1 VALLLVATPASAAQV
16 TLGWNAPTNGPT
28 PAGYRLY
35 YGTSSRTYTTSIP
48 VGLQTSYTVTGLTAG
63 QLYYFVVTDYDS
75 TGTESVPSNE
85 VSATTASAPVA
96 AFSATPTSGPAPLA
110 VTFTDAS
117 TGSITT
123 WAWDFG
129 DGSTSTL
136 RQPTYTYTTP
146 GTYTVKLTVSG
157 AGGSTSATKTITVT
171 TPAAPVAAFSATPT
185 SGPAPLAVTFTD
197 ASTGSITTWAWDFG
211 DGSTSTLRQP
221 THTYT
226 TPGTYTV
233 KLTVSGANGSNTAT
247 KAGYI
252 TVAPA
257 LVEVGNLTVDY
268 VWKRI
273 TFRQVFVDPI
283 VVATPL
289 SSNDF
294 APATIRIRN
303 IGPTGFEIRVQE
315 WDYLDGVH
323 LPETVSYLA
332 MERGPHT
339 LGTGIRVEA
348 GRMTTNLT
356 TKKSWAAVS
365 FQQGFQVAPV
375 VLTAVTSVN
384 EADAVVT
391 RVTGCTAQGFQVR
404 MQEQLNNIQSH
415 ATESIDY
422 IAWEPS
428 AGTVD
433 GLLFEVKTTP
443 DIVTDQ
449 GYTLQFTEVF
459 LTPPMFLADMQTTG
473 GGDPATLRWDQ
484 KTQSQIVLE
493 VQEEASTAHNL
504 KHTTEVV
511 GYMVFTYP

>member
-1 VALLLVATPASAAQV
+1 MPKIRVHLACLALLLSRSFMFSLVWVVGVALLLVAARASAEQV
-16 TLGWNAPTNGPT
+16 TLAWDAASGSNL
-28 PAGYRLY
+28 AGYRLY
-35 YGTSSRTYTTSIP
+35 YGTSSHTYTTSIP
-48 VGLQTSYTVTGLTAG
+48 VGLQTSYTVPNLTAG
-63 QLYYFVVTDYDS
+63 QLYYFAVTAYNG
-75 TGTESVPSNE
+75 TGTETVPSNE
-85 VSATTASAPVA
+85 VSTTIASSAPVA

-110 VTFTDAS
+110 VAFTDAS
-117 TGSITT
+117 TGSITL

-136 RQPTYTYTTP
+136 RLPSHTYAAA
-146 GTYTVKLTVSG
+146 GTYTVKLTVTG
-157 AGGSTSATKTITVT
+157 AGGNNTVTKT
-171 TPAAPVAAFSATPT
+171 
-185 SGPAPLAVTFTD
+185 
-197 ASTGSITTWAWDFG
+197 
-211 DGSTSTLRQP
+211 
-221 THTYT
+221 
-226 TPGTYTV
+226 
-233 KLTVSGANGSNTAT
+233 
-247 KAGYI
+247 GYI

-294 APATIRIRN
+294 AAATIRIRN
-303 IGPTGFEIRVQE
+303 VGPTGFEIRIQE
-315 WDYLDGVH
+315 WAYLDDVH
-323 LPETVSYLA
+323 LPETVSYMA

-348 GRMTTNLT
+348 GRLAPTLTATT
-356 TKKSWAAVS
+356 SWAIVS
-365 FQQGFQVAPV
+365 FRQSFQVAPV

-384 EADAVVT
+384 EADAVIT
-391 RVTGCTAQGFQVR
+391 RVKDRTTRDFQVR
-404 MQEQLNNIQSH
+404 MQEQLNNVQSH

-433 GLLFEVKTTP
+433 GLHFDVKTTP

-449 GYTLQFTEVF
+449 EYTLQFTEVF
-459 LTPPMFLADMQTTG
+459 LTPPMFLAGMQTTDG
-473 GGDPATLRWDQ
+473 GEPATLRWDH

-493 VQEEASTAHNL
+493 IQEEASRAHDL

>member
-1 VALLLVATPASAAQV
+1 
-16 TLGWNAPTNGPT
+16 
-28 PAGYRLY
+28 
-35 YGTSSRTYTTSIP
+35 
-48 VGLQTSYTVTGLTAG
+48 VTGLTVG
-63 QLYYFVVTDYDS
+63 QLYYFAVTAYDAS
-75 TGTESVPSNE
+75 TESTKSNE
-85 VSATTASAPVA
+85 VNPTIAAAPVA
-96 AFSATPTSGPAPLA
+96 TFSATPTSGPAPLA

-123 WAWDFG
+123 RVWDFG

-136 RQPTYTYTTP
+136 LQPSHTYAAA
-146 GTYTVKLTVSG
+146 GTYTAKFTVTG
-157 AGGSTSATKTITVT
+157 PGGSTSATKTITV
-171 TPAAPVAAFSATPT
+171 AAPPVAPPVAAFSATPT
-185 SGPAPLAVTFTD
+185 SGRLPLKVAFTD
-197 ASTGSITTWAWDFG
+197 ASTGSITTWAWTFG
-211 DGSTSTLRQP
+211 DGGTSTVRQL

-226 TPGTYTV
+226 APGTYTA
-233 KLTVSGANGSNTAT
+233 KLTVTGPGGSVTMT
-247 KAGYI
+247 KTGYI

-294 APATIRIRN
+294 APATIRLRN
-303 IGPTGFEIRVQE
+303 VGPTGFDIRVEE
-315 WDYLDGVH
+315 WAYLDGVH

-348 GRMTTNLT
+348 GRLATNLVSKT
-356 TKKSWAAVS
+356 TWAAVS

-384 EADAVVT
+384 EADAVIT
-391 RVTGCTAQGFQVR
+391 RVKGRTAQGFQVR
-404 MQEQLNNIQSH
+404 MQEQLNNVQSH

-443 DIVTDQ
+443 DVVTDQ
-449 GYTLQFTEVF
+449 VYTLQFTESF
-459 LTPPMFLADMQTTG
+459 LTPPMFLAGMQTTDG
-473 GGDPATLRWDQ
+473 ADPATLRWDN
-484 KTQSQIVLE
+484 KTQSQVAIE
-493 VQEEASTAHNL
+493 VQEEASRTHGLN
-504 KHTTEVV
+504 HTTEVV
-511 GYMVFTYP
+511 GYMATPSKVLNFSAYNSIG